1 MKTEDTLYKM
11 NQNFSIGLSSTFYE
25 VRKRTL
31 DLCIGLQPE
40 DFVLQSIEDVSP
52 TKWHLA
58 HTTWFFE
65 NFILKNHAQG
75 YKEFHPKYAFLFN
88 SYYES
93 EGQRTLRHQRGDLS
107 RPTVKEVFEYRAYVD
122 EHMQSL
128 LNHENNELKNLVELG
143 LQHEQQHQELLI
155 TDLKYNLALNPLD
168 IAVLDIQEQSAQDVD
183 SGFVSI
189 KSGLYDIG
197 FEGDRFCFDN
207 ELGRHQV
214 FLHDFEISKSLVTNK
229 EWVNFMNDGGYQN
242 PLLWHSEG
250 WAWVKNNQIAAPLYQ
265 ELSAEGERSI
275 YTLNG
280 RENLNL
286 NSPVVHINF
295 YEAAAYAEWSGLRI
309 PTEFEWE
316 AAAEQF
322 QWGKRWEWTNSAYLP
337 YPGYKKA
344 EGALGEYNGKFMVN
358 QMVLR
363 GASIA
368 TAQGHSRKTYRNFFH
383 PHLRWQFTGL
393 RLCK

>member
-11 NQNFSIGLSSTFYE
+11 NQNFSIGLSSTFHE

-107 RPTVKEVFEYRAYVD
+107 RPTVNEVFEYRAYVD

-229 EWVNFMNDGGYQN
+229 EWLNFMNDGGYQN

>member
-1 MKTEDTLYKM
+1 MLDKF
-11 NQNFSIGLSSTFYE
+11 NS
-25 VRKRTL
+25 VRQRTL
-31 DLCIGLQPE
+31 KLCEGLQPE
-40 DFVLQSIEDVSP
+40 DFVLQAVEDVSP

-128 LNHENNELKNLVELG
+128 LNQENNELKNLVELG

-168 IAVLDIQEQSAQDVD
+168 IAVLDIREQGSQDVD

-189 KSGLYDIG
+189 KSGLYHIG
-197 FEGDRFCFDN
+197 FEGDSFCFDN

-214 FLHDFEISKSLVTNK
+214 FLNDFEISKSLVTNK
-229 EWVNFMNDGGYQN
+229 DWVNFINDGGYQN

-250 WAWVKNNQIAAPLYQ
+250 WAWVKNNQIMAPLYQ
-265 ELSAEGERSI
+265 DLSAEGERSF

-280 RENLNL
+280 IESLNL
-286 NSPVVHINF
+286 NSPVTHISF
-295 YEAAAYAEWSGLRI
+295 YEAAAYAEWAGLRL

-316 AAAEQF
+316 VASNQF
-322 QWGKRWEWTNSAYLP
+322 DWGKRWEWTYSSYLP
-337 YPGYKKA
+337 YPGYTKA
-344 EGALGEYNGKFMVN
+344 AGALGEYNGKFMVN

-368 TAQGHSRKTYRNFFH
+368 TAKGHSRKTYRNFFH